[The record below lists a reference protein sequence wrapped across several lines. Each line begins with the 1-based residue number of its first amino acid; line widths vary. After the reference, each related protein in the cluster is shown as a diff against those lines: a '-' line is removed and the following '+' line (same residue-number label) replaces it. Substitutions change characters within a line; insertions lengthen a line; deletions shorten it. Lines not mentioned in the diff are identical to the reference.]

1 MHYSVELWSNYN
13 KVYQQ
18 FNSHI
23 QGLNDLIVMFTER
36 YKSKLNLAEN
46 LKKLSESKNQITTFE
61 SLNEGILGFKGD
73 MYNQFN
79 YLSEL
84 LLGMKDEIIK
94 PLSSAYKTFCKKI
107 DNNLS
112 ETSTINDEYQNS
124 IRQMEIYKNKFHSSV
139 YSAEQSK
146 LKVEYYKKKINS
158 INDSDKNP
166 KNKEIK
172 DNCIINLK
180 KEENRANNYLKEA
193 KNNEIDYITLINNT
207 NILQDEYIEIK
218 KRNINEIQE
227 LEEELGEIIKDSL
240 RKFIIFQVAYL
251 RNMQYDVDKK
261 VKILE
266 GINIRNDIQKFINSN
281 KKDTIPPKKFEYI
294 PYTSKL
300 DIKEETKGKPPKQII
315 PPEISKEVNNFIS
328 NVFPSNRFNEIKF
341 LKIKEKVDVEQIAS
355 KIFNEEKLNFVDT
368 QEITK
373 LIIKKRARRLLL
385 HEINTLKNKKENET
399 CISDN
404 AYDTINDIFK
414 ECLNLVQNDK
424 DFETAKIIINLSK
437 DIFRQINDEND
448 EKICLLS
455 DLKGEKTIKSF
466 EFWKDLIN
474 YEIIERMHKEKI
486 ANIKNKKEGKIN
498 INQIVLEIIN
508 LYLQNMINFYC
519 KPNCIR
525 QIIETFNDYYHLDE
539 KNIKDINQ
547 IIDNYENSANNK
559 NDINIRRN
567 QSERPKSHVNKSPES
582 KSSKEEYRPISG
594 RTGRPKGRGR
604 IK

>member
-139 YSAEQSK
+139 CSAEQSK

-180 KEENRANNYLKEA
+180 KEENRANNFLKEA

-207 NILQDEYIEIK
+207 NILQDEYTEIK
-218 KRNINEIQE
+218 KRNLNEIQQ
-227 LEEELGEIIKDSL
+227 LEEELGEVIKDSL

-266 GINIRNDIQKFINSN
+266 GINIRSDIQKFINSN
-281 KKDTIPPKKFEYI
+281 KKDTIPPKKFEYV

-300 DIKEETKGKPPKQII
+300 DIKEESKGKQTKQII

-373 LIIKKRARRLLL
+373 LIIKKRTRRLLL
-385 HEINTLKNKKENET
+385 HEINNLKNKKENET

-424 DFETAKIIINLSK
+424 DYETAKIIINLSK

-474 YEIIERMHKEKI
+474 YEIIEKMHKEKI

-547 IIDNYENSANNK
+547 IIDNYENSAIDK
-559 NDINIRRN
+559 NDISTISTDKN
-567 QSERPKSHVNKSPES
+567 
-582 KSSKEEYRPISG
+582 SSS
-594 RTGRPKGRGR
+594 

>member
-1 MHYSVELWSNYN
+1 MHYSVELWTNYN

-46 LKKLSESKNQITTFE
+46 LKKLSESKKQITSFE

-73 MYNQFN
+73 MYNQYN

-112 ETSTINDEYQNS
+112 ETSSINEEYQNS
-124 IRQMEIYKNKFHSSV
+124 INQMDIYKNKFHSSV

-146 LKVEYYKKKINS
+146 LKVEYYKKKIKS

-172 DNCIINLK
+172 ENYIINLK
-180 KEENRANNYLKEA
+180 KEENRANNFLKEA
-193 KNNEIDYITLINNT
+193 KNNERDYITLINNT

-218 KRNINEIQE
+218 KRNLNEIQE
-227 LEEELGEIIKDSL
+227 LEEELGEVIKDSL

-300 DIKEETKGKPPKQII
+300 NIKEEEKGKTTKQNI

-328 NVFPSNRFNEIKF
+328 NVFPANRLNEIKF
-341 LKIKEKVDVEQIAS
+341 LKVKEKVDVEQIAS

-373 LIIKKRARRLLL
+373 LIINKRTRRLLL
-385 HEINTLKNKKENET
+385 NEINKLKNKKENET
-399 CISDN
+399 FISDN

-455 DLKGEKTIKSF
+455 DFKAEKTIKSF
-466 EFWKDLIN
+466 EFWKDVIN
-474 YEIIERMHKEKI
+474 YEIIEKMHDEKI
-486 ANIKNKKEGKIN
+486 TSIKNKKETKIN
-498 INQIVLEIIN
+498 INQIVVSIIN
-508 LYLQNMINFYC
+508 IYLQNMINFYC

-525 QIIETFNDYYHLDE
+525 QIIETFNDCYHLDE

-547 IIDNYENSANNK
+547 KIDNYETSTNDKNNISTTST
-559 NDINIRRN
+559 DIN
-567 QSERPKSHVNKSPES
+567 
-582 KSSKEEYRPISG
+582 SSS
-594 RTGRPKGRGR
+594 

>member
-23 QGLNDLIVMFTER
+23 QGLNDLILMFTER

-112 ETSTINDEYQNS
+112 ETSTINEEYQNS

-172 DNCIINLK
+172 DNYIINLK
-180 KEENRANNYLKEA
+180 KEENRANNFLKEA

-218 KRNINEIQE
+218 KRNLNQIQE
-227 LEEELGEIIKDSL
+227 LEEELGEVIKDSL

-266 GINIRNDIQKFINSN
+266 GVNIRSDIQKFINSN

-300 DIKEETKGKPPKQII
+300 NIKEEEKGKPTKQII

-373 LIIKKRARRLLL
+373 LIIKKRTRRLLL
-385 HEINTLKNKKENET
+385 NEINNIKNKDEKET

-424 DFETAKIIINLSK
+424 DFETAKIIVNLSK
-437 DIFRQINDEND
+437 DIFRQINDDND

-455 DLKGEKTIKSF
+455 DLKAEKTIKSF
-466 EFWKDLIN
+466 EFWKGLIN

-486 ANIKNKKEGKIN
+486 SNIKNKEEGKIN
-498 INQIVLEIIN
+498 INQIVLYIIN

-547 IIDNYENSANNK
+547 IIDNYENSANDK
-559 NDINIRRN
+559 NDISTISTDKN
-567 QSERPKSHVNKSPES
+567 
-582 KSSKEEYRPISG
+582 SSS
-594 RTGRPKGRGR
+594 

>member
-23 QGLNDLIVMFTER
+23 QGLNDLIAIFTER

-300 DIKEETKGKPPKQII
+300 DIKEEPKGKQTKQII
-315 PPEISKEVNNFIS
+315 PPDISKEVNNFIS
-328 NVFPSNRFNEIKF
+328 NVFPSKRFNEIKF

-414 ECLNLVQNDK
+414 ECLNLVQNEK
-424 DFETAKIIINLSK
+424 DYETAKIIINLSK

-547 IIDNYENSANNK
+547 IIDNYENSAIDK
-559 NDINIRRN
+559 NDISTISTDKN
-567 QSERPKSHVNKSPES
+567 
-582 KSSKEEYRPISG
+582 SSS
-594 RTGRPKGRGR
+594 

>member
-180 KEENRANNYLKEA
+180 KEENRANNFLKEA

-218 KRNINEIQE
+218 KRNLNEIQE
-227 LEEELGEIIKDSL
+227 LEEELGEVIKDSL

-266 GINIRNDIQKFINSN
+266 GINIRSDIQKFINSN

-300 DIKEETKGKPPKQII
+300 DIKEEPKGKQTKQII
-315 PPEISKEVNNFIS
+315 PPEIGKEVNNFIS

-373 LIIKKRARRLLL
+373 LIIKKRTRRLLL
-385 HEINTLKNKKENET
+385 HEINNLKNKKENET

-547 IIDNYENSANNK
+547 IIDNYENSAIDK
-559 NDINIRRN
+559 NDISTISTDKN
-567 QSERPKSHVNKSPES
+567 
-582 KSSKEEYRPISG
+582 SSS
-594 RTGRPKGRGR
+594 

>member
-23 QGLNDLIVMFTER
+23 QGLNDLILMFTER

-112 ETSTINDEYQNS
+112 ETSTINEEYQNS

-172 DNCIINLK
+172 DNYIINLK
-180 KEENRANNYLKEA
+180 KEENRANNFLKEA

-218 KRNINEIQE
+218 KRNLNQIQE
-227 LEEELGEIIKDSL
+227 LEEELGEVIKDSL

-266 GINIRNDIQKFINSN
+266 GVNIRSDIQKFINSN

-300 DIKEETKGKPPKQII
+300 NIKEEEKGKPTKQII

-373 LIIKKRARRLLL
+373 LIIKKRTRRLLL
-385 HEINTLKNKKENET
+385 NEINNIKNKDEKET

-424 DFETAKIIINLSK
+424 DFETAKIIVNLSK
-437 DIFRQINDEND
+437 DIFRQINDDND

-455 DLKGEKTIKSF
+455 DLKAEKTIKSF
-466 EFWKDLIN
+466 EFWKGLIN

-486 ANIKNKKEGKIN
+486 SNIKNKEEGKIN
-498 INQIVLEIIN
+498 INQIVLDIIN

-547 IIDNYENSANNK
+547 IIDNYENSANDK
-559 NDINIRRN
+559 NDISTISTDKN
-567 QSERPKSHVNKSPES
+567 
-582 KSSKEEYRPISG
+582 SSS
-594 RTGRPKGRGR
+594 